1 MSSDWYEQRR
11 KDEDAKAAR
20 DLAARA
26 AAIELAR
33 EQKIKDRA
41 DRRATELQDRK
52 DRAQRRRDR
61 AAKRQRDFA
70 PGTVYRRGTLG
81 LVAFSITASLPA
93 QIIHFVSIHWML
105 FPIGPALEGAAWI
118 LAAGVAYA
126 DEKRLAPWVRWVL
139 RLLSMSA
146 ASYAALI
153 NYQYG
158 QGLVGHGLTAGQAQT
173 AAMGLAAVT
182 LGGPLF
188 FEVRQWVLTLTA
200 AVGNAKHRL
209 DKKARARHEK
219 ARRAEFTDV
228 TRRAKAL
235 LLAAPYGSLSKEEAF
250 TRAWWDI
257 QGAPPGVT
265 ADVIAD
271 RLQAE
276 ADVAAVLAEAER
288 TPERLAVEFLL
299 ADLFGSEVGVP
310 GKPSKSSPQGRTA
323 LGGKGN
329 GAILSSPD
337 EDTLKPL
344 ADVDLD
350 KVRKLA
356 DALGGPDRLSAR
368 NVREAVGCRNAYALR
383 LRDAVQA
390 ERQQKPPNLN
400 GA

>member
-20 DLAARA
+20 ELAAKA
-26 AAIELAR
+26 AAAQLAR
-33 EQKIKDRA
+33 EEERKSREEQRA
-41 DRRATELQDRK
+41 VKLQTRK
-52 DRAQRRRDR
+52 DKAQRRRDR
-61 AAKRQRDFA
+61 ASKRQRDLA
-70 PGTVYRRGTLG
+70 PGSVYRRGTLA
-81 LVAFSITASLPA
+81 LVGFSITASLPA

-105 FPIGPALEGAAWI
+105 FPIGPALEGSAWI

-126 DEKRLAPWVRWVL
+126 DEKRLALWVRWVL
-139 RLLSMSA
+139 RALSMSA

-158 QGLVGHGLTAGQAQT
+158 QGLVSHGLTAGQTQT

-200 AVGNAKHRL
+200 AVGNARHRL
-209 DKKARARHEK
+209 EKKARARHEK
-219 ARRAEFTDV
+219 ARREEFKEVTD
-228 TRRAKAL
+228 RAKAL
-235 LLAAPYGSLSKEEAF
+235 LLAAPYGALSKEEAF

-310 GKPSKSSPQGRTA
+310 GKPSKGAPQGRTA

-329 GAILSSPD
+329 GPVLRSSD
-337 EDTLKPL
+337 EDALKPL
-344 ADVDLD
+344 AEADLA

-383 LRDAVQA
+383 LRDAVQS
-390 ERQQKPPNLN
+390 EQQ
-400 GA
+400 

>member
-1 MSSDWYEQRR
+1 VSSDWYEQRR
-11 KDEDAKAAR
+11 KDEDARAAR
-20 DLAARA
+20 DRDSKVA
-26 AAIELAR
+26 AAEL
-33 EQKIKDRA
+33 EHSKKIKAQA
-41 DRRATELQDRK
+41 DRRAAKIQSRK

-61 AAKRQRDFA
+61 ASKRQRDLA
-70 PGTVYRRGTLG
+70 PGNVYRRGTLA
-81 LVAFSITASLPA
+81 LVGFSITASLPA
-93 QIIHFVSIHWML
+93 QIIHFMSIHWML

-158 QGLVGHGLTAGQAQT
+158 QGLISHGLTAAQAQT

-188 FEVRQWVLTLTA
+188 FEVRQWVLTLSA

-209 DKKARARHEK
+209 EKKARARHEK
-219 ARRAEFTDV
+219 KRRLAFTDV
-228 TRRAKAL
+228 TARAKAL
-235 LLAAPYGSLSKEEAF
+235 LLAAPYGALSKEEAF

-257 QGAPPGVT
+257 EGAPPGVT

-310 GKPSKSSPQGRTA
+310 GKSPKAPRNGVLQDRTG

-329 GAILSSPD
+329 GLVSSSLD
-337 EDTLKPL
+337 ESLVKPL
-344 ADVDLD
+344 AEADLE

-356 DALGGPDRLSAR
+356 AALGGPDRLSAR
-368 NVREAVGCRNAYALR
+368 NVRETVGCRNAYALR
-383 LRDAVQA
+383 LRDAIQS
-390 ERQQKPPNLN
+390 EQQ
-400 GA
+400 